1 MAEMSPIDVLRR
13 YQEYQE
19 ELTPLLQ
26 GLLSAPLVSLK
37 GYPFVVSIDHYQGP
51 MCIQPA
57 APTAHN
63 RLHLIVQGQGRPIT
77 GCTLSCRGKDGRS
90 PSV

>member
-26 GLLSAPLVSLK
+26 GLLSAPLASLK

-57 APTAHN
+57 APAA
-63 RLHLIVQGQGRPIT
+63 IT
-77 GCTLSCRGKDGRS
+77 GCTLSCRGKDERS

>member
-26 GLLSAPLVSLK
+26 GLLSAPL
-37 GYPFVVSIDHYQGP
+37 
-51 MCIQPA
+51 A
-57 APTAHN
+57 
-63 RLHLIVQGQGRPIT
+63 
-77 GCTLSCRGKDGRS
+77 
-90 PSV
+90 